1 MINTYN
7 ESTLHEKLKNKY
19 AELSNGKTEA
29 ELNGFFCDVVSGKE
43 IYEIQ
48 TANLSSLA
56 SKISRLISDYSV
68 TVVFPIAERTT
79 IQWQT
84 EAFELISE
92 RKSPKKENEYR
103 LFKEITKL
111 LPFIDNSNFKIILL
125 KAEIL
130 ETRIKT
136 DKPVQLKNNS
146 RHWKKNWYK
155 KDKDLLK
162 INSELVFDSRSSYIN
177 LVRAITA
184 NQDFSLKQ
192 LQQNKACRKYAGLI
206 IWTLKKLGEIE
217 ETARKGNEK
226 FYRFVKQP

>member
-19 AELSNGKTEA
+19 AELSNGKTEV

-68 TVVFPIAERTT
+68 TVVFPIAERTI

-111 LPFIDNSNFKIILL
+111 LPFIDNPNFKIILL
-125 KAEIL
+125 KAEII

-177 LVRAITA
+177 LVRAITD

-206 IWTLKKLGEIE
+206 IWTMKKLGEIE

>member
-19 AELSNGKTEA
+19 AELSNGKTEV
-29 ELNGFFCDVVSGKE
+29 ELNGFFCDVVSGKK

-56 SKISRLISDYSV
+56 SKISRLILDYSV

-111 LPFIDNSNFKIILL
+111 LPFIDNPNFKIILL
-125 KAEIL
+125 KAETI

-177 LVRAITA
+177 LIRAITA
-184 NQDFSLKQ
+184 NQEFSLKQ

>member
-19 AELSNGKTEA
+19 AELSNGKTEV

-68 TVVFPIAERTT
+68 TVVFPIAERTI

-111 LPFIDNSNFKIILL
+111 LPFIDNPNFKIILL
-125 KAEIL
+125 KAEII

-146 RHWKKNWYK
+146 RRWKKNWYK

>member
-19 AELSNGKTEA
+19 AELSNGKTEV

-68 TVVFPIAERTT
+68 TVVFPIAESTT

-84 EAFELISE
+84 EAFEFISE

-111 LPFIDNSNFKIILL
+111 LPFIDNPNFKIILL

-184 NQDFSLKQ
+184 DRDFSLKQ
-192 LQQNKACRKYAGLI
+192 LQQNKACCKYAGLI
-206 IWTLKKLGEIE
+206 IWTMKKFGEIE

>member
-68 TVVFPIAERTT
+68 TVVFPIAERTI

-111 LPFIDNSNFKIILL
+111 LPFIDNPNFKIILL
-125 KAEIL
+125 KAEII

-146 RHWKKNWYK
+146 RRWKKNWYK

-162 INSELVFDSRSSYIN
+162 INSELVFNSRSSYIN
-177 LVRAITA
+177 LVRTITA
-184 NQDFSLKQ
+184 DRDFSLKQ

-206 IWTLKKLGEIE
+206 IWTMKKLGEIE
-217 ETARKGNEK
+217 ETTRKGNEK